1 MMHNDP
7 NAAAPA
13 RPVDKR
19 CTACHETKPAGQFY
33 VSNGRLSAYC
43 KRCQRAKSAADYRR
57 RRADSTERARMRALD
72 RQRKRAE
79 RARAARSDPDRS
91 RRQSRVRTVA
101 VRRLIGAHP
110 TEYRALLQDERR
122 RQEGRDD

>member
-1 MMHNDP
+1 VMHNDP

-13 RPVDKR
+13 RPLDKR
-19 CTACHETKPAGQFY
+19 CTACRETKPAGQFY

-43 KRCQRAKSAADYRR
+43 KTCQRAKSAADYRR
-57 RRADSTERARMRALD
+57 RRADSIERARMRALD
-72 RQRKRAE
+72 RQRKRAQ

-91 RRQSRVRTVA
+91 RRHSRVRTVA
-101 VRRLIGAHP
+101 VRRLIGAHQ

-122 RQEGRDD
+122 RQEGPDA

>member
-1 MMHNDP
+1 VMHDDP
-7 NAAAPA
+7 SAAAPA
-13 RPVDKR
+13 RPADKR
-19 CTACHETKPAGQFY
+19 CTACHETKPAERFY

-43 KRCQRAKSAADYRR
+43 KTCQRAKSAAAYRR
-57 RRADSTERARMRALD
+57 RRADSTKRARMRALD

-79 RARAARSDPDRS
+79 RARTARSDPDRS

-101 VRRLIGAHP
+101 VRRLIGAHQ
-110 TEYRALLQDERR
+110 TEYRTFLQDERR

>member
-1 MMHNDP
+1 VMHNDP

>member
-19 CTACHETKPAGQFY
+19 CTACHETKPADLFY

-43 KRCQRAKSAADYRR
+43 KTCQRAKSAADYRR

-79 RARAARSDPDRS
+79 RARTARSDPDRS

>member
-43 KRCQRAKSAADYRR
+43 KWCQRAKSAADYRR
-57 RRADSTERARMRALD
+57 RRADSTERARMRAID

-79 RARAARSDPDRS
+79 RARTARSDPDRS

-101 VRRLIGAHP
+101 VRRLIGVHQ

>member
-1 MMHNDP
+1 VMHNDP
-7 NAAAPA
+7 SAAAPA

-19 CTACHETKPAGQFY
+19 CTACCETKPAEHFY
-33 VSNGRLSAYC
+33 VSHGRLSAYC
-43 KRCQRAKSAADYRR
+43 KTCQRAKSAAAYRR
-57 RRADSTERARMRALD
+57 RRADSTQRARMRAVD
-72 RQRKRAE
+72 RQRKRTE
-79 RARAARSDPDRS
+79 RARTARSDPGRS